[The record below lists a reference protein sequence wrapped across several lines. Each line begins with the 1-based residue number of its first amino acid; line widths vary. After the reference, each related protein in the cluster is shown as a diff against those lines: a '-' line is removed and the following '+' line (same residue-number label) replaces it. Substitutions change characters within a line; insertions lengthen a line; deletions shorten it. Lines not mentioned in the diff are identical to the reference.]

1 MHYARVEGTVMSA
14 LSRKPIRTASYLA
27 VLSLLA
33 LPSLALAQ
41 DSAETLPPSDMP
53 QQTTTANAGWRRVGD
68 PPQTAAQAP
77 QSAEQP
83 AEAPADTSNT
93 GIPARLT
100 IQPGTYV
107 SVRIDDMLS
116 SDQNHVGDAF
126 TASLAKPI
134 VVDGIVVAQR
144 GQTVGGRVMAA
155 EKAGR
160 VEHVSR
166 LAVQLTTL
174 TLADGQ
180 QVPIQSQLTS
190 WTGPTSKGRDATT
203 IATTGALGAAIGAA
217 AEGGTG
223 AGIGAIAGGLAG
235 TVGVLLTRGHP
246 TVIYPET
253 ELTFRLV
260 QPVTVLTEPA
270 PLAFRYVEPSD
281 YAQPPVVRQRAQ
293 AAPPGPCGVY
303 GCAPYYGYGW
313 GWPYYYSP
321 YYWGP
326 GFSFY
331 YGPGFYWGRGFR
343 IGGGFRGHGGGFHGG
358 GGRGGHGGR
367 R

>member
-1 MHYARVEGTVMSA
+1 MTGPSW
-14 LSRKPIRTASYLA
+14 KPNRAASWLA

-41 DSAETLPPSDMP
+41 DNSEAQPPSDMP
-53 QQTTTANAGWRRVGD
+53 QQTATANAGWRRVGD
-68 PPQTAAQAP
+68 PPQAAAETLP
-77 QSAEQP
+77 AAEQP
-83 AEAPADTSNT
+83 AEAPGDTSNT
-93 GIPARLT
+93 GIPARLI

-126 TASLAKPI
+126 TATLAKPI

-160 VEHVSR
+160 VQRVSR

-180 QVPIQSQLTS
+180 QVPVQSQLTS

-223 AGIGAIAGGLAG
+223 AGIGALAGGLAG

-260 QPVTVLTEPA
+260 QPVTVLTERA
-270 PLAFRYVEPSD
+270 PLAFRYVEPED
-281 YAQPPVVRQRAQ
+281 YAQPQVVQKRAQ

-303 GCAPYYGYGW
+303 GCWPYYDYGYGW

-326 GFSFY
+326 GLSFY
-331 YGPGFYWGRGFR
+331 YGPGFYYGRGFR
-343 IGGGFRGHGGGFHGG
+343 IGGGFHRGGGFHGG
-358 GGRGGHGGR
+358 GHGGRGGHR
-367 R
+367 